1 MRKRA
6 IPAAVVAVVLSGLAV
21 PAFAAPAEPPAG
33 RGSARTA
40 RDGYRPTDRLQ
51 VRFRDG
57 VGATRRAAALAK
69 VADRGHRAGVV
80 RRVAAL
86 NAAVLDVSDPRAVRA
101 ALRDDPDV
109 LYVEP
114 EARYTPAAEGDAPEL
129 AEVGV
134 ASVQAEPSPN
144 LGAGSVIAVLDSPVS
159 NTISDLDGAGKV
171 EYAPFSTTDFPDTDD
186 GWEDLPCDAYNCP
199 HGTAV
204 ASAAA
209 AESGDGGMVGVAP
222 GATIRSYDVFRHWVY
237 NRDGEEF
244 HEVSATSGDI
254 AAALVSVA
262 DYAATRPE
270 VVAVNMSLEGP
281 YDTLLIR
288 DAIAYLHETAPRLT
302 VVVAAGNNG
311 SERAT
316 FPAGDPYVLSVGAT
330 GQIPTGQPCT
340 ATPSATWSVASF
352 SNRGK
357 VDVVAPG
364 HCVLVWEP
372 GTDPDTGGSTGAVT
386 IRKSSGTSY
395 AAPMVAGIAALL
407 HSADSDV
414 AGDVARAA
422 IIASAKGGI
431 HVARGAG
438 KADAA
443 AALALAGG
451 SAAYTAMTT
460 DRGGQVAS
468 TVGKRRVEILR
479 VDPAGGTTNV
489 ADVEPPAGYGT
500 LVTTT
505 EDTATPGISR
515 RVLTFAAARATGPF
529 TITANGGTAG
539 PDDTFTLPLTMLD
552 AADNYEGLPAANLE
566 QASVPLTYGTRSAYI
581 RSAAIG
587 NGMTLAWDFTYG
599 EGGSNPSRVASD
611 LFVWEPSTSGGK
623 ADAAT
628 EPVAAM
634 QSPTTSNSGS
644 VVANL
649 DPCEFPTNN
658 VDEPRPCRAGRY
670 LVGFQTF
677 SSADSSSSTSRYKLR
692 LRYAGPTASL
702 STPAVTSSQSTG
714 LPFTVK
720 WSGLRVQTY
729 DVSYA
734 VKTKVGSTWK
744 VTAWIPWKKT
754 AGTGA
759 VFGAGGSPVTLVQGR
774 TYHFRLQS
782 FDARGNPSL
791 VTVKSTQVPYDDRS
805 ASIAFSPSWS
815 RVVVADRWLSTAT
828 KGSTAGGRAS
838 LTTDASAFSIVGD
851 RCAACGQFKVYVDG
865 VYKTTVDTYRSATAT
880 RQVLWSS
887 GSLGSVKPRRVTVI
901 VSGTAGRPK
910 VVVDGIAALR

>member
-6 IPAAVVAVVLSGLAV
+6 ISAVVAAVVLSALAV
-21 PAFAAPAEPPAG
+21 PALAAEPPAP

-40 RDGYRPTDRLQ
+40 RDGYRPTGRLQ
-51 VRFRDG
+51 VRFKDG

-69 VADRGHRAGVV
+69 VAGRGHRVGLV

-86 NAAVLDVSDPRAVRA
+86 NAAVLDVSDPRAARA

-134 ASVQAEPSPN
+134 AAVHDGDPN
-144 LGAGSVIAVLDSPVS
+144 AGAGSTIAILDSPVS
-159 NTISDLDGAGKV
+159 NTVSDLDGAGKV

-186 GWEDLPCDAYNCP
+186 GWQDLPCDAYDCP

-209 AESGDGGMVGVAP
+209 AEAGDGNMVGVAP

-254 AAALVSVA
+254 AGALVSVA
-262 DYAATRPE
+262 DYAVTHPE
-270 VVAVNMSLEGP
+270 LVAVNMSLEGP

-288 DAIAYLHETAPRLT
+288 DAVAYLHETAPRLT

-330 GQIPTGQPCT
+330 GQIPSGQPCS

-364 HCVLVWEP
+364 HCVSVWEP
-372 GTDPDTGGSTGAVT
+372 GRDPDTGASTGAVT
-386 IRKSSGTSY
+386 VRKGSGTSY

-422 IIASAKGGI
+422 IIASARGGI

-438 KADAA
+438 KAHAA

-451 SAAYTAMTT
+451 TAAYTAMTT

-500 LVTTT
+500 LVTTA
-505 EDTATPGISR
+505 EDTGTPGISR
-515 RVLTFAAARATGPF
+515 RVLTFSAARATGAF
-529 TITANGGTAG
+529 AITANGGTAG
-539 PDDTFTLPLTMLD
+539 ADDTFTLPMAMLD

-566 QASVPLTYGTRSAYI
+566 QASVPLTYGSRSAYI

-587 NGMTLAWDFTYG
+587 NGMTLAWDFAYG
-599 EGGSNPSRVASD
+599 EGGGDPSRVASD

-628 EPVAAM
+628 EPVMAG
-634 QSPTTSNSGS
+634 STSSS

-649 DPCEFPTNN
+649 DPCEFPTND

-670 LVGFQTF
+670 LVGFLTF
-677 SSADSSSSTSRYKLR
+677 SSADSSSSTSRYRMR

-714 LPFTVK
+714 LPFTVR
-720 WSGLRVQTY
+720 WSGVHVKTY

-759 VFGAGGSPVTLVQGR
+759 VFGANGSPVTLVQGR

-782 FDARGNPSL
+782 YDSRGNPSL
-791 VTVKSTQVPYDDRS
+791 VTRRSTQVPYDDRS
-805 ASIAFSPSWS
+805 AAIAFSPSWS
-815 RVVVADRWLSTAT
+815 RVAVADRWLSTAT

-851 RCAACGQFKVYVDG
+851 RCAACGAFKVYVDG
-865 VYKTTVDTYRSATAT
+865 VHKATVDTYRSSTAT

-887 GSLGSVKPRRVTVI
+887 GSLGSVRSHRVTVI

-910 VVVDGIAALR
+910 VVVDAISALR

>member
-6 IPAAVVAVVLSGLAV
+6 IPAVVTAVVLSGLAV
-21 PAFAAPAEPPAG
+21 PALAASAAEPPAG
-33 RGSARTA
+33 RGSLRTA
-40 RDGYRPTDRLQ
+40 RDGYRPTGRLQ
-51 VRFRDG
+51 VRFKDG
-57 VGATRRAAALAK
+57 VGATRRAAALAR
-69 VADRGHRAGVV
+69 VADRGHRVGVV

-86 NAAVLDVSDPRAVRA
+86 DAAVLDVSDPRAARA
-101 ALRDDPDV
+101 ALRNDPDV

-144 LGAGSVIAVLDSPVS
+144 LGAGSVIAILDSPVS
-159 NTISDLDGAGKV
+159 NTISDLNGTGKV
-171 EYAPFSTTDFPDTDD
+171 EYAPFSTTDFEDTDD
-186 GWEDLPCDAYNCP
+186 GWQDLPCDAYNCP

-237 NRDGEEF
+237 NRDGDEF
-244 HEVSATSGDI
+244 HEISATSGDI

-262 DYAATRPE
+262 DHAATRPE
-270 VVAVNMSLEGP
+270 LVAVNMSLEGP

-288 DAIAYLHETAPRLT
+288 DAIAYLHATAPRVT
-302 VVVAAGNNG
+302 VVVAAGNNA

-330 GQIPTGQPCT
+330 GQVSGSNCN
-340 ATPSATWSVASF
+340 ATPNPTWSVASF

-364 HCVLVWEP
+364 HCVDVWEP

-386 IRKSSGTSY
+386 VRKSSGTSY

-407 HSADSDV
+407 HTADSDSV
-414 AGDVARAA
+414 GDVARAA
-422 IIASAKGGI
+422 IIASATGGI

-438 KADAA
+438 KANAE

-451 SAAYTAMTT
+451 TAPYTAMTT

-468 TVGKRRVEILR
+468 SVGRRKVEVLR
-479 VDPAGGTTNV
+479 VDPTGATPTAPVPTVSGT
-489 ADVEPPAGYGT
+489 YGT
-500 LVTTT
+500 VSAGTVS
-505 EDTATPGISR
+505 AAPGIAR
-515 RVLTFAAARATGPF
+515 RYATYAAARATGSF
-529 TITANGGTAG
+529 SLTATGGSG
-539 PDDTFTLPLTMLD
+539 GDDTIAVPMAMLD

-566 QASVPLTYGTRSAYI
+566 QASVPLTYGTRSAYV

-599 EGGSNPSRVASD
+599 EGTSNPSRVASD
-611 LFVWEPSTSGGK
+611 LFVWEPATSGGT

-628 EPVAAM
+628 EPVMAM
-634 QSPTTSNSGS
+634 QSPTASNSGS

-677 SSADSSSSTSRYKLR
+677 SPADSSSSTSRYKLR

-714 LPFTVK
+714 MPFTVR

-754 AGTGA
+754 AGSGA

-815 RVVVADRWLSTAT
+815 RVVVADRWLGTAT

-838 LTTDASAFSIVGD
+838 LTTDASAFSIIGD
-851 RCAACGQFKVYVDG
+851 KCAACGQFKVYVDG
-865 VYKTTVDTYRSATAT
+865 VYKKTVDTYRSSTAT

-887 GSLGSVKPRRVTVI
+887 GSLGSVKSHRVTVI